1 MAVMLRARRLGKTC
15 VVAGHKV
22 GCKGIGVGHVAD
34 SAKPQLLDQAILQS
48 EVRTLHTTFGLA
60 AVGANA
66 LDVQLVHRSAE
77 LGIAVA
83 ALRRLVVTAEHAGFV
98 AVEGQR
104 LSMPLQVG
112 AGGGEVAEGRFGFGE
127 MQVHQ
132 LAGCII
138 NEDQQRAGRST
149 ILEPAMIA
157 AIDLDQFA
165 ATGTPVAW
173 LIDLGRPLLARYP
186 HAGINHDPSYRFFG
200 QLKAVALDQ
209 FFLGQSWTK
218 VAIVPSNQANGA
230 ILQTW

>member
-1 MAVMLRARRLGKTC
+1 MAVMLRARRLGKTR

-60 AVGANA
+60 AVGAA

-104 LSMPLQVG
+104 LS
-112 AGGGEVAEGRFGFGE
+112 
-127 MQVHQ
+127 
-132 LAGCII
+132 I
-138 NEDQQRAGRST
+138 
-149 ILEPAMIA
+149 
-157 AIDLDQFA
+157 IDLDQFA
-165 ATGTPVAW
+165 ATGAPVAW
-173 LIDLGRPLLARYP
+173 LIDLGRPCLRGTHMPASTMIRRTVSLASLRP
-186 HAGINHDPSYRFFG
+186 WHSTSF
-200 QLKAVALDQ
+200 
-209 FFLGQSWTK
+209 SWARVGPK
-218 VAIVPSNQANGA
+218 S
-230 ILQTW
+230 L

>member
-1 MAVMLRARRLGKTC
+1 MAVMLRARRLGKTR

-22 GCKGIGVGHVAD
+22 SCKGIGVGHVAD

-83 ALRRLVVTAEHAGFV
+83 TLRRLMVTAEHAGFV

-112 AGGGEVAEGRFGFGE
+112 AGGGEVAEGRFGLGE

-165 ATGTPVAW
+165 ATG
-173 LIDLGRPLLARYP
+173 GRLR
-186 HAGINHDPSYRFFG
+186 G
-200 QLKAVALDQ
+200 
-209 FFLGQSWTK
+209 
-218 VAIVPSNQANGA
+218 
-230 ILQTW
+230 

>member
-1 MAVMLRARRLGKTC
+1 MLRARRLGKTR

-60 AVGANA
+60 AVGAA

-104 LSMPLQVG
+104 LS
-112 AGGGEVAEGRFGFGE
+112 
-127 MQVHQ
+127 
-132 LAGCII
+132 I
-138 NEDQQRAGRST
+138 
-149 ILEPAMIA
+149 
-157 AIDLDQFA
+157 IDLDQFA
-165 ATGTPVAW
+165 ATGAPVAW

-218 VAIVPSNQANGA
+218 VAIVPSNQANGG
-230 ILQTW
+230 ILQTWRQLPVTRLTTSTRC